1 MKLVLF
7 LLLAASPLMAGNTI
21 PEPLKPWTG
30 WVMWDSPD
38 ANCPSPYN
46 DAKTHLC
53 LWPGALKI
61 QASARGGI
69 FSQEV
74 RVFRD
79 VGLALPGDDELWP
92 VDVRVD
98 GRPVPVVL
106 SNGRPMVRLKPGT
119 ATIAGKFRWAAI
131 PQKITIPPAAG
142 IIRLSVA
149 GKNIPFPALD
159 NQGRLWLKRRQETRA
174 DKDAME
180 IKAYRL
186 LKDGIPLWLTTHIEI
201 RVSGRSR
208 EEKMGTVLPAGWQL
222 SSVMSKLPA
231 AVDSEGKLTVQ
242 VRSGTW
248 NVELRSFRT
257 HDITSLSFSADLSP
271 IFHSEYVAFEGD
283 PAFRLLDITGAP
295 QIDPSQTSI
304 PATWKSYPVYQW
316 DHKNPL
322 VLKERMKGNSS
333 SAVPREIF
341 LKRNLWLREKGN
353 GFIYQ
358 DTMNG
363 NLNKTRRLDVSPS
376 EIPGRIRM
384 DGKGQLITRNPAT
397 GNAGVEIR
405 TNKVKLE
412 AVGRIPKR
420 GPIPAVGWLTDV
432 DKLSMS
438 LHLPPGWRL
447 FFCPGAEQV
456 RGDWVSAWTLLDLF
470 LLLLFSLAAY
480 RLWGVKSAVVVFFG
494 FALSFHEPGAARY
507 SWFFLLMPLALLRV
521 VPEGRM
527 RKLVVWW
534 RNLAIL
540 SLILILVPFFGREI
554 QSVLYPQLD
563 PTHAMFSFIQSHRT
577 MRRALKSPPAEK
589 KKMEYVNQELS
600 MEEVSAAAPV
610 SDSFSGGKG
619 RQNYYSQQNL
629 ALSPDARIQTG
640 PGIPQWTGNVM
651 SLTWSGPVTASEKIR
666 PILIPPLLRKILV
679 LTMLILVGWMVAL
692 MLGVPLSWP
701 RSFKWKRVA
710 AVAILVLFVLPIR
723 AQMPDQTLLKQLKHR
738 LTRPA
743 PCYPVC
749 ADISSAS
756 LTVGNGRLRC
766 RLEISAMI
774 QTAVPL
780 PGQLPVWSP
789 VSVTV
794 DGGKAIVMRKNGY
807 LWLLVPKGIHSV
819 QLDGMIP
826 AAADWEWSYLLKPHY
841 LTIHAPGWAVTGIG
855 KNNVPEKQI
864 FFSRKV
870 RKTGNS
876 GDDFGLIATEP
887 LVSVQRFLELG
898 MNWHVQTTVYRL
910 SAKGKAISLLL
921 PLLEGEQVLSSDDSK
936 IKDGKIAVSL
946 SADQDSFVWESR
958 LAVTSILNLKAA
970 DAARWVETWGVTAS
984 PVWHVE
990 TGEGTAVYELEG
1002 YGDTPLWKPW
1012 PGESMVLYITRPE
1025 AIPGP
1030 TATVSKISRRISVGS
1045 RVRKTILELDVNSSL
1060 GQDFSLTLPDGMKVE
1075 TIKRDESMVPVQRED
1090 KRLIL
1095 PLVPQKQHIRI
1106 DLKEMRTLGMWT
1118 GTASVGLATEAA
1130 NIKTDISLPHDRWPL
1145 FVGGPTEGPAVRFW
1159 SIFLLMILVAFILGA
1174 IPGSPLSRWEWILLG
1189 VGLTQG
1195 GLIQSIFIVGWFS
1208 LLAFR
1213 GSEHS
1218 RELSPWKFD
1227 FLQLGLVALT
1237 CIALGILLAIVYAGL
1252 MGRPEMYIVGNG
1264 SSMDY
1269 LRWYQDF
1276 SAGRL
1281 PEVWVL
1287 SISIWFYRF
1296 LMLAWAL
1303 WLAHSLI
1310 KWMGWAWRQFSF
1322 EGLWRKLTFRR
1333 KQTEQGQSIKSGLNE
1348 R

>member
-7 LLLAASPLMAGNTI
+7 LLLATSPLMAGNPI

-61 QASARGGI
+61 QASARGGS

-79 VGLALPGDDELWP
+79 IGMALPGDGEIWP
-92 VDVRVD
+92 VDVKVD

-106 SNGRPMVRLKPGT
+106 SNGRPLVRLRPGM
-119 ATIAGKFRWAAI
+119 ATITGKFRWDAI

-159 NQGRLWLKRRQETRA
+159 KRGKLWLKRHQETRT

-180 IKAYRL
+180 TRVYRL
-186 LKDGIPLWLTTHIEI
+186 LEDGIPMWLTTRIEL

-208 EEKMGTVLPAGWQL
+208 EEKLGPALPTGWHL
-222 SSVMSKLPA
+222 SSVKSRLPA

-248 NVELRSFRT
+248 NVELKSFRT
-257 HDITSLSFSADLSP
+257 HDITSLSFPADLSP
-271 IFHSEYVAFEGD
+271 IFHSEYVAFEGN
-283 PAFRLLDITGAP
+283 PAFRLLDISGAP
-295 QIDPSQTSI
+295 VIDPSQTSI
-304 PATWKSYPVYQW
+304 PGMWKSYPVYRW
-316 DHKNPL
+316 DHKTPL
-322 VLKERMKGNSS
+322 MLKVRMKGNGSN
-333 SAVPREIF
+333 AVPREVF
-341 LKRNLWLREKGN
+341 LRRNLWLRGN
-353 GFIYQ
+353 GDGFIYQ
-358 DTMNG
+358 DTMKG
-363 NLNKTRRLDVSPS
+363 NLDKARRLDVSPS
-376 EIPGRIRM
+376 EVLGRIRVA
-384 DGKGQLITRNPAT
+384 GKGQLITRNPVT
-397 GNAGVEIR
+397 GNAGIEIR
-405 TNKVKLE
+405 TNKIKLE

-432 DKLSMS
+432 DKLSMGI
-438 LHLPPGWRL
+438 HLPPGWRL
-447 FFCPGAEQV
+447 FACPGAEQV
-456 RGDWVSAWTLLDLF
+456 RGGWVSAWTLLDLF

-480 RLWGVKSAVVVFFG
+480 RLWGAKSAVVVFFG

-507 SWFFLLMPLALLRV
+507 SWFFLLIPLALLRV
-521 VPEGRM
+521 VPEGRL
-527 RKLVVWW
+527 RKLMTWW
-534 RNLAIL
+534 RNVAIL

-563 PTHAMFSFIQSHRT
+563 PTHGMFASLQSNSSIRMNVT
-577 MRRALKSPPAEK
+577 RPSEK
-589 KKMEYVNQELS
+589 KEKMSDKVEELG
-600 MEEVSAAAPV
+600 ADIPAPTAV
-610 SDSFSGGKG
+610 VMDSSSRGGMKQG
-619 RQNYYSQQNL
+619 YYSQQNL

-640 PGIPQWTGNVM
+640 PGIPQWRGGLVSMKWN
-651 SLTWSGPVTASEKIR
+651 GPVTASEQIR

-679 LTMLILVGWMVAL
+679 LMMLILVGWMLAL
-692 MLGVPLSWP
+692 MLGVPLRWP
-701 RSFKWKRVA
+701 RSFKWKRA
-710 AVAILVLFVLPIR
+710 AAAILILFTLPIQ
-723 AQMPDQTLLKQLKHR
+723 AQMPDQTMLNQLKRR
-738 LTRPA
+738 LTKPA
-743 PCYPVC
+743 PCYPAC

-756 LTVGNGRLRC
+756 LTVRNGRLQC
-766 RLEISAMI
+766 RLEINAMR

-780 PGQLPVWSP
+780 PGKLPDWSP

-807 LWLLVPKGIHSV
+807 LWLLVPKGIHSI
-819 QLDGMIP
+819 QMNGMTP
-826 AAADWEWSYLLKPHY
+826 AAADWQWSYLLKPHY
-841 LTIHAPGWAVTGIG
+841 LTVRASGWTVTGIG

-870 RKTGNS
+870 RKGGNS

-898 MNWHVQTTVYRL
+898 MNWRIQTTVYRL
-910 SAKGKAISLLL
+910 SATGKAIALQV
-921 PLLEGEQVLSSDDSK
+921 PLLEGEQVLSVDDSK
-936 IKDGKIAVSL
+936 IKDGKMAVSL
-946 SADQDSFVWESR
+946 SANQDSFTWESR
-958 LAVTSILNLKAA
+958 LAVTSTLKLKAA
-970 DAARWVETWGVTAS
+970 DVVRRVEIWSVTTS
-984 PVWHVE
+984 PMWHVE
-990 TGEGTAVYELEG
+990 TGEGTAVYEVEG
-1002 YGDTPLWKPW
+1002 HGDNPLWKPW
-1012 PGESMVLYITRPE
+1012 PGESIVLHITRPE

-1030 TATVSKISRRISVGS
+1030 TVTVSKVSRGIAVGS

-1060 GQDFSLTLPDGMKVE
+1060 GQDFSLTLPDGLTVE
-1075 TIKRDESMVPVQRED
+1075 TIRRNDSVLPVQRED

-1095 PLVPQKQHIRI
+1095 PLLPGKQHIRI
-1106 DLKEMRTLGMWT
+1106 NLKEMKSVGMWT
-1118 GTASVGLATEAA
+1118 RTVPIELSTESA
-1130 NIKTDISLPHDRWPL
+1130 NIETRVAMPRDRWHML
-1145 FVGGPTEGPAVRFW
+1145 VGGPPDGPAIRFW
-1159 SIFLLMILVAFILGA
+1159 GVFLLMVLLAFILGA

-1195 GLIQSIFIVGWFS
+1195 GLIQSIIIVGWLF
-1208 LLAFR
+1208 LLVFR
-1213 GSEHS
+1213 GSELS
-1218 RELSPWKFD
+1218 RNLGPWKFD
-1227 FLQLGLVALT
+1227 LLQIGLVGLS
-1237 CIALGILLAIVYAGL
+1237 CVVLGILIVIVHAGL

-1276 SAGRL
+1276 SEGKL
-1281 PEVWVL
+1281 PGVWVL

-1310 KWMGWAWRQFSF
+1310 KWLAWAWQQFSSD
-1322 EGLWRKLTFRR
+1322 GLWRKMSFRR
-1333 KQTEQGQSIKSGLNE
+1333 KSQNPEQSS
-1348 R
+1348 